1 MNTLPGATRDIARRH
16 SSMRWRSRDANAR
29 DATRALSL
37 AQSRVAFARDALRDA
52 LITFDVARVCV
63 DGRANNGALER
74 RALTSAR
81 MRIRELNE
89 AIETNHVA
97 NDRLTLAND
106 TRERA
111 LIDSKR
117 ALANAKETFETAVAN
132 EASER
137 DAREALARVERAR
150 RNAMGEKMSR
160 LLALIPC
167 DDDDDDDE
175 DEDVLVN
182 ERYGGRRR
190 TTTTRTER
198 TTERTTRTS
207 EAPRAVRCAGAR
219 VPDAKDRAGFDA
231 KELAAGLGALAQ
243 FLTLA
248 SRYLDAPRLHR
259 ASNAGSTSYVWVPL
273 DAWDDVE
280 RSAWENRGTVHV
292 RDVPQDGCE
301 RLPLFIPR
309 ALAESAG
316 DRGQV
321 AIRESRAKL
330 KAAMRLLSRSCAALC
345 AHEAAAL
352 GVVAPDG
359 FGPFAQLC
367 AIASEAARGDA
378 RLDASSDDLSRVPAK
393 RFAGALRNST
403 NATVEVDGT
412 RASSAIDDDARSNVA
427 KTWRIPAL
435 NLSQRSRDRRK
446 ETMEPDED
454 DFGHVDGAFFDGEA
468 FRDRGVDSWH
478 RVNQSSHKPSPA
490 KVASSP
496 SSLPRPLILPPP
508 PSEIDDTAQW
518 IAAHKLDV
526 GRR

>member
-1 MNTLPGATRDIARRH
+1 M
-16 SSMRWRSRDANAR
+16 R
-29 DATRALSL
+29 DATLRDARRALSN
-37 AQSRVAFARDALRDA
+37 AQSRSERVRDALCDA
-52 LITFDVARVCV
+52 LMRVDAMMRVDAHVVDVNNAMMTSSQLEHELRNAR
-63 DGRANNGALER
+63 
-74 RALTSAR
+74 AR
-81 MRIRELNE
+81 MRFLKAAKETTLKANE
-89 AIETNHVA
+89 RFSVAIETRH
-97 NDRLTLAND
+97 
-106 TRERA
+106 RA
-111 LIDSKR
+111 LLAASR
-117 ALANAKETFETAVAN
+117 ALANAKETFERSVAN
-132 EASER
+132 EASDS

-190 TTTTRTER
+190 TTTTTRTER